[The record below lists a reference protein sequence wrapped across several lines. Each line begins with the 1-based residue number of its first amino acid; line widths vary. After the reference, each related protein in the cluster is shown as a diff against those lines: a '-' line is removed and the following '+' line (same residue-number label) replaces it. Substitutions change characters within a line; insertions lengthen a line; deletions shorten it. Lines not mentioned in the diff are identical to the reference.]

1 MVTGADRGG
10 NRIAYDIK
18 PPRVVGMAGIVLV
31 SINGVIGS
39 GIFALPALLFVA
51 AGSFSPFAILIF
63 ACLYG
68 SVLAVIAKLTT
79 VFRQSG
85 GAQLYAE
92 YAFGPAVGFQVGWLA
107 IGAAMAGSAA
117 SFHVIV
123 SYLAAIFPYFA
134 DPATRLVTIGALI
147 VAFTAISSS
156 GTARSV
162 GVIAVGTVLKLVP
175 IALLVI
181 VGLGQNGIPTEVSL
195 PVFSEFES
203 IALLLAFAFSGCDI
217 ASVAAGEIK
226 EPRKTI
232 MPAMFATLAG
242 VALFYALV
250 QLTYIAISPDPSALD
265 APLAAMGDSLFGPS
279 GNLIV
284 SLAAIFSVAT
294 LQLNIFVVIPR
305 IAYGMGRRGL
315 LPHVFAYVS
324 PRFQTPVVA
333 IAAYGAFVIAL
344 ALSGTFEILAT
355 LLVSVEQI
363 TFAAA
368 IASLI
373 VMWKRDDAGLRA
385 AMDARWAIIVL
396 VAIGYIGWLMSQL
409 SFGDILRAAAMIAVG
424 LALYWT
430 SKGAAVKQDGI
441 DLPEARPVI

>member
-1 MVTGADRGG
+1 
-10 NRIAYDIK
+10 
-18 PPRVVGMAGIVLV
+18 MAGTVLV

-68 SVLAVIAKLTT
+68 SALAVVGKLSTM
-79 VFRQSG
+79 FRQSG

-92 YAFGPAVGFQVGWLA
+92 HAFGPAVGFQVGWFA
-107 IGAAMAGSAA
+107 MGSAMAASGA
-117 SFHVIV
+117 SFHVIA

-134 DPATRLVTIGALI
+134 DPAIRLATIGALV
-147 VAFTAISSS
+147 VAFTAISIS

-162 GVIAVGTVLKLVP
+162 GVIAVGTVLKLAP

-181 VGLGQNGIPTEVSL
+181 IGLVQNGIPAEVSL

-203 IALLLAFAFSGCDI
+203 IALLLAFAFSGCDL

-250 QLTYIAISPDPSALD
+250 QLAFIAVAPDPSALD
-265 APLAAMGDSLFGPS
+265 APIAAMGEKVFGPAGS
-279 GNLIV
+279 LIV

-305 IAYGMGRRGL
+305 IAYGMARRGL
-315 LPHVFAYVS
+315 MPHTFAYVS
-324 PRFQTPVVA
+324 RRFQTPVVA
-333 IAAYGAFVIAL
+333 IVAYSAIVAAL
-344 ALSGTFEILAT
+344 ALSGTFAILAT
-355 LLVSVEQI
+355 LMVSVELLS
-363 TFAAA
+363 FAAV
-368 IASLI
+368 IAALI
-373 VMWKRDDAGLRA
+373 MMWKRDDAGLRA
-385 AMDARWAIIVL
+385 SMDARWAVIVP
-396 VAIGYIGWLMSQL
+396 VAIIYIGWLMSQL
-409 SFGDILRAAAMIAVG
+409 APEDVLRTAAMIAVG
-424 LALYWT
+424 LALYWMAR
-430 SKGAAVKQDGI
+430 GAAVKQDGI
-441 DLPEARPVI
+441 DLPEGRGAAS

>member
-1 MVTGADRGG
+1 
-10 NRIAYDIK
+10 
-18 PPRVVGMAGIVLV
+18 MAGTVLV

-39 GIFALPALLFVA
+39 GIFALPGLLFVA
-51 AGSFSPFAILIF
+51 AGTFSPFAILIF

-68 SVLAVIAKLTT
+68 SALAVVGKLST

-92 YAFGPAVGFQVGWLA
+92 HAFGPAVGFQVGWFA
-107 IGAAMAGSAA
+107 MGSAMAASGA

-123 SYLAAIFPYFA
+123 SYLAAIFPLFA
-134 DPATRLVTIGALI
+134 DPAIRLATIGLLV
-147 VAFTAISSS
+147 VAFTGISIS

-162 GVIAVGTVLKLVP
+162 GVIAVGTVLKLAPV
-175 IALLVI
+175 ALLVI
-181 VGLGQNGIPTEVSL
+181 IGLAQNGIPAQVSL

-203 IALLLAFAFSGCDI
+203 IALLLAFAFSGCDL

-242 VALFYALV
+242 VAVFYALV
-250 QLTYIAISPDPSALD
+250 QLAFIAVAPDPAALD
-265 APLAAMGDSLFGPS
+265 TPIAAMGEKVFGPAGS
-279 GNLIV
+279 LIV

-305 IAYGMGRRGL
+305 IAYGMARRGL
-315 LPHVFAYVS
+315 MPHIFAYVS

-333 IAAYGAFVIAL
+333 IAAYGAIVAAL
-344 ALSGTFEILAT
+344 ALSGTFAILAT
-355 LLVSVEQI
+355 LMVSVELLS
-363 TFAAA
+363 FAAV
-368 IASLI
+368 IAALI

-385 AMDARWAIIVL
+385 AMDARWVVIVPVAII
-396 VAIGYIGWLMSQL
+396 YIGWLTSQL
-409 SFGDILRAAAMIAVG
+409 APGDVLRTGAMIAVG
-424 LALYWT
+424 LLLYAMAR
-430 SKGAAVKQDGI
+430 GVAVKQDGI
-441 DLPEARPVI
+441 DLPEARGAAS

>member
-1 MVTGADRGG
+1 M
-10 NRIAYDIK
+10 K
-18 PPRVVGMAGIVLV
+18 PPRVVGMAGTVLV

-68 SVLAVIAKLTT
+68 CVLAVVAKLTT

-85 GAQLYAE
+85 GSQLYAE
-92 YAFGPAVGFQVGWLA
+92 HAFGPAVGFQVGWLA
-107 IGAAMAGSAA
+107 LGSAMAASGA

-123 SYLAAIFPYFA
+123 SYLAAIFPYFG
-134 DPATRLVTIGALI
+134 DPAIRLATIGAMI
-147 VAFTAISSS
+147 VTFTAISIS

-162 GVIAVGTVLKLVP
+162 GVIAVGTVLKLAPV
-175 IALLVI
+175 ALLVTI
-181 VGLGQNGIPTEVSL
+181 GLAQNGIPTQISL

-250 QLTYIAISPDPSALD
+250 QLAYIAIAPDPSALD
-265 APLAAMGDSLFGPS
+265 APLAAMGEKLFGPT

-294 LQLNIFVVIPR
+294 LQLNGFVVFPR
-305 IAYGMGRRGL
+305 IAFGMARRGL

-324 PRFQTPVVA
+324 PRFRTPAVA
-333 IAAYGAFVIAL
+333 IGVYGAIVVTL

-355 LLVSVEQI
+355 LMVSVEQI
-363 TFAAA
+363 GFAAV
-368 IASLI
+368 IAALI

-385 AMDARWAIIVL
+385 SMDLRWAIIVP
-396 VAIGYIGWLMSQL
+396 VAIIYIGWLMSQL
-409 SFGDILRAAAMIAVG
+409 AVGDVLRTLAMIAVG
-424 LALYWT
+424 LVLYWMA
-430 SKGAAVKQDGI
+430 KGGAVKQDGI
-441 DLPEARPVI
+441 DLPEGRGAAS